1 MQRPQT
7 AEYIPYYQKYI
18 DLIPEGSFE
27 ALLRENT
34 ENTIAFFKTIPPEKH
49 NYRYTPDKWTV
60 KDVLMH
66 INDTERGMSFRA
78 LVAARGDSEMPL
90 CIMDENLY
98 ASNVDLT
105 NRSLESIIEEF
116 AAVRRATELL
126 LNNITEE
133 QTTWTAKI
141 AGNKVTPRALGY
153 MMLGHVVHHV
163 NLIKERYL

>member
-1 MQRPQT
+1 MHRPQPG
-7 AEYIPYYQKYI
+7 EYIPYYQKYI
-18 DLIPEGSFE
+18 DLIPDGSFA

-34 ENTIAFFKTIPPEKH
+34 ENTTAFFKTIPPEKQ
-49 NYRYTPDKWTV
+49 NYRYAPDKWTV

-116 AAVRRATELL
+116 SAIRKATELL
-126 LNNITEE
+126 LTNIPEA
-133 QTTWTAKI
+133 QTRWTANI
-141 AGNKVTPRALGY
+141 AGNNITPRALGH
-153 MMLGHVVHHV
+153 MMMGHVVHHV